1 MTSTEMLP
9 HEAERNPIVF
19 ARDGEAF
26 STSRDVAVY
35 FGKEHYNV
43 LRDIDALIAHASDL
57 KDREFQLC
65 ERPHPTISGRMD
77 RFYEMNRD
85 GFTLLAMGFTGQK
98 ALKWKLKYIEAF
110 NLMEA
115 QLRSAAAVANV
126 NLRDPKQLTAVA
138 LQLIEVNK
146 ELKDRIEELA
156 PKAEALD
163 RIATA
168 EGSLCVTDAA
178 KALQRRPKELFS
190 YLRQN
195 HWIYRRTGSAH
206 DIGYQSKVTAG
217 LLEHKVTTVNR
228 PDGSEKITEQVRVT
242 PKGLA
247 QLAQAL
253 PTQGGMQ

>member
-1 MTSTEMLP
+1 MTTTEMLP

-19 ARDGEAF
+19 AKDGEVFA
-26 STSRDVAVY
+26 TSRDVAHF
-35 FGKEHYNV
+35 FGKEVKHVNEAV
-43 LRDIDALIAHASDL
+43 RNLIASEPSLARSNFRPFKINDL
-57 KDREFQLC
+57 TGESVAYF
-65 ERPHPTISGRMD
+65 EMD
-77 RFYEMNRD
+77 RD

-146 ELKDRIEELA
+146 ELESRVEELK

-163 RIATA
+163 RISTA
-168 EGSLCVTDAA
+168 EGSLCVTDTA
-178 KALQRRPKELFS
+178 KALQRRPSELFAF
-190 YLRQN
+190 LRQH
-195 HWIYRRTGSAH
+195 HWIYRRPGTSH
-206 DIGYQSKVTAG
+206 DLGYQSKVMAG
-217 LLEHKVTTVNR
+217 LLEHKVNTVTR
-228 PDGSEKITEQVRVT
+228 PDGSEKIIEQVRVT

-247 QLAQAL
+247 HLAKVMAA
-253 PTQGGMQ
+253 

>member
-19 ARDGEAF
+19 AKDGEVF
-26 STSRDVAVY
+26 SNSRDVAAY
-35 FGKEHYNV
+35 FGKNHRDV
-43 LRDIDALIAHASDL
+43 LRAIDDLIAAVASVGM
-57 KDREFQLC
+57 RSFAQTPYVE
-65 ERPHPTISGRMD
+65 PTTGQTYRSFDMD
-77 RFYEMNRD
+77 RD

-98 ALKWKLKYIEAF
+98 ALKWKLKYVAAF
-110 NLMEA
+110 NVMEA

-138 LQLIEVNK
+138 LQLIEVNRELEDRVE
-146 ELKDRIEELA
+146 ELK

-168 EGSLCVTDAA
+168 DGSLCVTNAA
-178 KALQRRPKELFS
+178 KALQLRPKDLFS

-195 HWIYRRTGSAH
+195 HWIYRRAGAAH
-206 DIGYQSKVTAG
+206 DIGYQAKVSAG
-217 LLEHKVTTVNR
+217 LLEHKVTTVPR
-228 PDGSEKITEQVRVT
+228 PDGTEKISEQVRVT

-247 QLAQAL
+247 HLAQAF
-253 PTQGGMQ
+253 PAHGHA